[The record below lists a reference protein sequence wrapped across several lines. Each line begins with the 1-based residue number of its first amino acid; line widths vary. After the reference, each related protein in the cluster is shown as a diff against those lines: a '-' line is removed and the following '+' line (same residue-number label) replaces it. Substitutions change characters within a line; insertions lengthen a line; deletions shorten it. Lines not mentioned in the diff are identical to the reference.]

1 MFLDSEKIR
10 QVITYSL
17 WTRLMF
23 KNSAI
28 TSIHIYLNSKIRF
41 QFSEF
46 FISKIFTINIEL
58 FVIETSPLCLLCPTI
73 IINDL
78 AQEENIIRYIL
89 VADDASQSEDH
100 FVK

>member
-28 TSIHIYLNSKIRF
+28 TNSKIRF

-89 VADDASQSEDH
+89 VADNASPSEDH